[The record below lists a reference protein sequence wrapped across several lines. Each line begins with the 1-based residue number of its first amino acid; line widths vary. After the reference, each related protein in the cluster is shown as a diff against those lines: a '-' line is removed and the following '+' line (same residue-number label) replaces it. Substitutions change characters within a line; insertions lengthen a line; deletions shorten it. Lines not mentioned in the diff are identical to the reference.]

1 MCALAS
7 KNNWIA
13 NCKPDRVERI
23 RAASVFLLQV
33 GPPRPNQLQTMEGLL
48 SDGGVGLYRAGKK
61 DQGAVH
67 SDQARYLAESDFAP
81 SPEALR
87 DLLGPLAPDRPR

>member
-1 MCALAS
+1 MAS
-7 KNNWIA
+7 KNDWVA

-33 GPPRPNQLQTMEGLL
+33 GPPCPNQLQTMEGLL
-48 SDGGVGLYRAGKK
+48 SEGVVGLYRVGRK
-61 DQGAVH
+61 DQGAVRG
-67 SDQARYLAESDFAP
+67 DQAKYLAQSDFAP

-87 DLLGPLAPDRPR
+87 NLLGPLAPDRSR